1 MFAIKKT
8 FEKNQSDNIP
18 LRQEIIARLKIFHS
32 IDSFSSNQKTVV
44 TLGTFDGVH
53 IGHQKIV
60 QQLLNSAHQ
69 SDCESVILTFFPH
82 PRMIL
87 QDQSEI
93 KLLNTIAERT
103 KLLEKTGLDHLIIH
117 PFDKTFSRLTA
128 EEFVKEILVDQ
139 LNIQKIVIGY
149 DHRFGRNRT
158 ADIHDLID
166 FGHQYGFDVEQIS
179 AQQIEDVSVSSTKIR
194 TALLDGNVA
203 LANQYL
209 GYNYHLSGTVVH
221 GRKLGRTIG
230 FPTANLAI
238 DADYKLIPK
247 IGVYIVQ
254 SIINGQTV
262 YGMMNIGTNPTVDGQ
277 TLSVEV
283 YFIDFEADLYEK
295 TLTVSMLEHIRDELK
310 FDSIDSLKKA
320 IENDLSFTRNYLKNP
335 E

>member
-1 MFAIKKT
+1 M
-8 FEKNQSDNIP
+8 
-18 LRQEIIARLKIFHS
+18 
-32 IDSFSSNQKTVV
+32 V

-69 SDCESVILTFFPH
+69 SNCESVILTFFPH
-82 PRMIL
+82 PRMVL

-93 KLLNTIAERT
+93 RLLNSIQERT
-103 KLLEKTGLDHLIIH
+103 QLLEKTGLDHLIIH

-128 EEFVKEILVDQ
+128 EEFVKDILVDQ

-166 FGHQYGFDVEQIS
+166 FGHKFGFDVEQIS
-179 AQQIEDVSVSSTKIR
+179 AQQIEAVSVSSTKIR
-194 TALLDGNVA
+194 TALLEGNIA

-209 GYNYHLSGTVVH
+209 GYHYQLSGTVVH

-230 FPTANLAI
+230 FPTANIAI
-238 DADYKLIPK
+238 DVDYKLIPK
-247 IGVYIVQ
+247 KGVYIVQ
-254 SIINGQTV
+254 SIIEHQIV

-277 TLSVEV
+277 ELSVEV
-283 YFIDFEADLYEK
+283 YYLDFDGDLYEK
-295 TLTVSMLEHIRDELK
+295 TVSVSLLDHIRDELK
-310 FDSIDSLKKA
+310 FDSIDALKKA
-320 IENDLSFTRNYLKNP
+320 IQDDLIYTRNYLKNGK
-335 E
+335 

>member
-1 MFAIKKT
+1 M
-8 FEKNQSDNIP
+8 
-18 LRQEIIARLKIFHS
+18 
-32 IDSFSSNQKTVV
+32 V

-69 SDCESVILTFFPH
+69 SNCESVILTFFPH
-82 PRMIL
+82 PRMVL

-93 KLLNTIAERT
+93 RLLNSIQERT
-103 KLLEKTGLDHLIIH
+103 ELLEKTGLDHLIIH

-128 EEFVKEILVDQ
+128 EEFVKDILVEQ

-166 FGHQYGFDVEQIS
+166 FGHKFGFDVEQIS
-179 AQQIEDVSVSSTKIR
+179 AQQIEAVSVSSTKIR
-194 TALLDGNVA
+194 TALLEGNIA

-209 GYNYHLSGTVVH
+209 GYHYQLNGTVVH

-230 FPTANLAI
+230 FPTANIAI
-238 DADYKLIPK
+238 DVDYKLIPK
-247 IGVYIVQ
+247 KGVYIVQ
-254 SIINGQTV
+254 SIIEDQLV

-277 TLSVEV
+277 ELSVEV
-283 YFIDFEADLYEK
+283 YYLDFDGDLYDK
-295 TLTVSMLEHIRDELK
+295 TISVSLLDYIRDELK
-310 FDSIDSLKKA
+310 FDSIDALKKA
-320 IENDLSFTRNYLKNP
+320 IQDDLNFTRNYLKNHK
-335 E
+335 

>member
-1 MFAIKKT
+1 
-8 FEKNQSDNIP
+8 
-18 LRQEIIARLKIFHS
+18 
-32 IDSFSSNQKTVV
+32 VV

-69 SDCESVILTFFPH
+69 SNCESVILTFFPH
-82 PRMIL
+82 PRMVL

-93 KLLNTIAERT
+93 RLLNSIQERT
-103 KLLEKTGLDHLIIH
+103 ELLEKTGLDHLIIH

-128 EEFVKEILVDQ
+128 EEFVKDILVEQ

-166 FGHQYGFDVEQIS
+166 FGHKFGFDVEQIS
-179 AQQIEDVSVSSTKIR
+179 AQQIEAVSVSSTKIR
-194 TALLDGNVA
+194 TALLEGNIA

-209 GYNYHLSGTVVH
+209 GYHYQLNGTVVH

-230 FPTANLAI
+230 FPTANIAI
-238 DADYKLIPK
+238 DVDYKLIPK
-247 IGVYIVQ
+247 KGVYIVQ
-254 SIINGQTV
+254 SIIEDQLV

-277 TLSVEV
+277 ELSVEV
-283 YFIDFEADLYEK
+283 YYLDFDGDLYDK
-295 TLTVSMLEHIRDELK
+295 TISVSLLDYIRDELK
-310 FDSIDSLKKA
+310 FDSIDALKKA
-320 IENDLSFTRNYLKNP
+320 IQDDLNFTRNYLKNHK
-335 E
+335 

>member
-1 MFAIKKT
+1 M
-8 FEKNQSDNIP
+8 
-18 LRQEIIARLKIFHS
+18 
-32 IDSFSSNQKTVV
+32 V

-69 SDCESVILTFFPH
+69 SNCESVILTFFPH
-82 PRMIL
+82 PRMVL

-93 KLLNTIAERT
+93 RLLNSIQERT
-103 KLLEKTGLDHLIIH
+103 ELLEKTGLDHLIIH

-128 EEFVKEILVDQ
+128 EEFVKDILVEQ

-166 FGHQYGFDVEQIS
+166 FGYKFGFDVEQIS
-179 AQQIEDVSVSSTKIR
+179 AQQIEAVSVSSTKIR
-194 TALLDGNVA
+194 TALLEGNIA

-209 GYNYHLSGTVVH
+209 GYHYQLNGTVVH

-230 FPTANLAI
+230 FPTANIAI
-238 DADYKLIPK
+238 DVDYKLIPK
-247 IGVYIVQ
+247 KGVYIVQ
-254 SIINGQTV
+254 SIIEDQLV

-277 TLSVEV
+277 ELSVEV
-283 YFIDFEADLYEK
+283 YYLDFDGDLYDK
-295 TLTVSMLEHIRDELK
+295 TISVSLLDYIRDELK
-310 FDSIDSLKKA
+310 FDSIDALKKA
-320 IENDLSFTRNYLKNP
+320 IQDDLNFTRNYLKNHK
-335 E
+335 

>member
-1 MFAIKKT
+1 M
-8 FEKNQSDNIP
+8 
-18 LRQEIIARLKIFHS
+18 
-32 IDSFSSNQKTVV
+32 V

-69 SDCESVILTFFPH
+69 SNCESVILTFFPH
-82 PRMIL
+82 PRMVL

-93 KLLNTIAERT
+93 RLLNSIQERT
-103 KLLEKTGLDHLIIH
+103 ELLEKTGLDHLIIH

-128 EEFVKEILVDQ
+128 EEFVKDILVKK

-166 FGHQYGFDVEQIS
+166 FGYKFGFDVEQIS
-179 AQQIEDVSVSSTKIR
+179 AQQIEAVSVSSTKIR
-194 TALLDGNVA
+194 TALLEGNIA

-209 GYNYHLSGTVVH
+209 GYHYQLNGTVVH

-230 FPTANLAI
+230 FPTANIAI
-238 DADYKLIPK
+238 DVDYKLIPK
-247 IGVYIVQ
+247 KGVYIVQ
-254 SIINGQTV
+254 SIIEDQLV

-277 TLSVEV
+277 ELSVEV
-283 YFIDFEADLYEK
+283 YYLDFDGDLYDK
-295 TLTVSMLEHIRDELK
+295 TISVSLLDYIRDELK
-310 FDSIDSLKKA
+310 FDSIDALKKA
-320 IENDLSFTRNYLKNP
+320 IQDDLNFTRNYLKNHK
-335 E
+335 

>member
-1 MFAIKKT
+1 
-8 FEKNQSDNIP
+8 
-18 LRQEIIARLKIFHS
+18 
-32 IDSFSSNQKTVV
+32 VV

-69 SDCESVILTFFPH
+69 SNCESVILTFFPH
-82 PRMIL
+82 PRMVL

-93 KLLNTIAERT
+93 RLLNSIQERT
-103 KLLEKTGLDHLIIH
+103 ELLEKTGLDHLIIH

-128 EEFVKEILVDQ
+128 EEFVKDILVKK

-166 FGHQYGFDVEQIS
+166 FGHKFGFDVEQIS
-179 AQQIEDVSVSSTKIR
+179 AQQIEAVSVSSTKIR
-194 TALLDGNVA
+194 TALLEGNIA

-209 GYNYHLSGTVVH
+209 GYHYQLNGTVVH

-230 FPTANLAI
+230 FPTANIAI
-238 DADYKLIPK
+238 DAAYKLIPK
-247 IGVYIVQ
+247 KGVYIVQ
-254 SIINGQTV
+254 SIVEDQSV

-277 TLSVEV
+277 ELSVEV
-283 YFIDFEADLYEK
+283 YFLDFDGDLYDK
-295 TLTVSMLEHIRDELK
+295 TISVSLLDYIRDELK
-310 FDSIDSLKKA
+310 FDSIDALKKA
-320 IENDLSFTRNYLKNP
+320 IQDDLNFTRNYLKNHK
-335 E
+335 